1 MSVQAATIL
10 SARAKLEDAMWEPAL
25 RAKARRPSLY
35 ISFFIAVLTSSRCH
49 TDWRFAASPCDGDC
63 HGQGARQGTY
73 DCSNAIGS
81 DAYPQRRCLVSRSS
95 SRLLSTRTFSTRR
108 RSDAMARCSGTTR
121 CLGCSLASTKSERR
135 CIRGIL
141 RCWCV
146 QSSRNST
153 PSACVLT
160 LLCCR
165 SRRGLGRGCGPL
177 ALISPHAA
185 LGLTGT
191 PLAAP

>member
-1 MSVQAATIL
+1 MVKVPGKVRTTV
-10 SARAKLEDAMWEPAL
+10 EM
-25 RAKARRPSLY
+25 PSG
-35 ISFFIAVLTSSRCH
+35 C
-49 TDWRFAASPCDGDC
+49 
-63 HGQGARQGTY
+63 
-73 DCSNAIGS
+73 

-108 RSDAMARCSGTTR
+108 RSDATARCSGTTR

-146 QSSRNST
+146 QSSRKST

-191 PLAAP
+191 PRTAPQFNKGGYLLLDSLIMRGAYGPYGPAKTQVRELAFNQAIVSCNCSQLALL